1 MIDFNQCYFYIFL
14 LLINKLIVKSV
25 LTPKKQKIVYKQ

>member
-14 LLINKLIVKSV
+14 LLINNLIVKSV